1 MWDCI
6 AGIAAMGGL
15 GVTQPWPAT
24 AEDRFPKRGWLSAP
38 RSVQQSV
45 ARRHHQIIV
54 DRFRKI
60 VRSQRDMPLPIPAI
74 SRQMGISDCCLRE
87 ACKKQIGVSP
97 GQYVILF
104 RLHSA

>member
-38 RSVQQSV
+38 RSVQQSDARSRSRSGAIFEATYRAWLIVKVRVWVRV
-45 ARRHHQIIV
+45 ALMTLPGKWNQELFAIERQRHPW
-54 DRFRKI
+54 
-60 VRSQRDMPLPIPAI
+60 S
-74 SRQMGISDCCLRE
+74 
-87 ACKKQIGVSP
+87 
-97 GQYVILF
+97 
-104 RLHSA
+104 